1 MNKSHNRAL
10 VAILIA
16 ALTLRLGWI
25 LWIDPNP
32 TLEGGDGTYY
42 LSLGRSVS
50 RGEPA
55 PGWAN
60 VVGPVYPIYLS
71 LFYRFVPEAGVV
83 QAARIGQAILDMLTC
98 LATFDLARRIFDA
111 NVGLLAAASLAID
124 LRFIVQAAAINT
136 ETLFIFLLVLG
147 VLMFAAARSW
157 ARYRIAGYA
166 ASSAILFVTALTRP
180 IILPLPLLLL
190 ATLLLPKPTR
200 AQLIAVGL
208 AVAAGIAAI
217 AAHTTYHY
225 QRTGLIIVINDGLAA
240 NFWMGSRGD
249 GQWHGIIEF
258 EKQRDEM
265 AAKYGTRYAY
275 IEDALDT
282 IANDPLAYVRLLFRK
297 LSAAYLQPHG
307 TVSFPG
313 ESLKEM
319 AAKVLRGEMSVNE
332 LLRADSFWPKL
343 CIYILHSLSVIG
355 GLAGLWLARRE
366 WVKILPLALPLFW
379 ISFAY
384 TLLTI
389 IPRYVF
395 PTMPF
400 YTACAAYALMAG
412 RERLFPN
419 PKGLKDL

>member
-1 MNKSHNRAL
+1 
-10 VAILIA
+10 
-16 ALTLRLGWI
+16 
-25 LWIDPNP
+25 
-32 TLEGGDGTYY
+32 
-42 LSLGRSVS
+42 
-50 RGEPA
+50 
-55 PGWAN
+55 
-60 VVGPVYPIYLS
+60 
-71 LFYRFVPEAGVV
+71 
-83 QAARIGQAILDMLTC
+83 
-98 LATFDLARRIFDA
+98 
-111 NVGLLAAASLAID
+111 
-124 LRFIVQAAAINT
+124 
-136 ETLFIFLLVLG
+136 
-147 VLMFAAARSW
+147 
-157 ARYRIAGYA
+157 
-166 ASSAILFVTALTRP
+166 
-180 IILPLPLLLL
+180 
-190 ATLLLPKPTR
+190 
-200 AQLIAVGL
+200 
-208 AVAAGIAAI
+208 
-217 AAHTTYHY
+217 
-225 QRTGLIIVINDGLAA
+225 
-240 NFWMGSRGD
+240 
-249 GQWHGIIEF
+249 
-258 EKQRDEM
+258 
-265 AAKYGTRYAY
+265 
-275 IEDALDT
+275 
-282 IANDPLAYVRLLFRK
+282 
-297 LSAAYLQPHG
+297 LQPHG